1 MLSTCE
7 SHPTTTLTS
16 SPARSCGRCG
26 RRSGG
31 AAPRA
36 PAGASFD
43 PGRGQRRG
51 NGTHERGHREVN
63 ETRERV
69 HDVVLAEI
77 DDGQQHA
84 DRPDDQS
91 DGKGAIPAPRVYR
104 GQRGE
109 RRVKRWKRG
118 ELVWIQVRVE
128 G

>member
-26 RRSGG
+26 RRNGG
-31 AAPRA
+31 PGPRA
-36 PAGASFD
+36 PADPSFD
-43 PGRGQRRG
+43 HDRVQRA
-51 NGTHERGHREVN
+51 EN

-118 ELVWIQVRVE
+118 KLVWIQVRVE